1 MRKLYDYCIYIGRFQ
16 PFHLGHLETVKI
28 AMREAEQLIVVIGS
42 HRVAPDIRNPW
53 TADERERMIRLTL
66 KDYPEYLER
75 IHFVPVRDQLYSD
88 NLWVADVQQKVL
100 AIAGESNAIAIIG
113 HRKDSTSYY
122 LDIFPQ
128 WSFIETGNYRN
139 INSTEIRSAY
149 WRREPEENYAELL
162 AEGTRFALSEFR
174 STPLYE
180 QLCDEYAFLQ
190 EYKKAWSVAPYPPTF
205 VTVDAV
211 VVQSGHV
218 LIVRRRAKPGQGLF
232 ALPGGFLAQN
242 ETILEGMLRELKE
255 ETGLKVPLPVL
266 RGSIVDSHVF
276 DNPSR
281 SLRGRTITHAFFI
294 QLKAGKLPPVRGG
307 DDADKAMWMSLADI
321 YAHENRFFE
330 DHYSIVQHFVS
341 RV

>member
-1 MRKLYDYCIYIGRFQ
+1 MRKQYDYCIYIGRFQ

-28 AMREAEQLIVVIGS
+28 AMTEAEQLIVVIGS
-42 HRVAPDIRNPW
+42 HRTAPDIRNPW
-53 TADERERMIRLTL
+53 DTAERERMIRLSL
-66 KDYPEYLER
+66 RDYPEFLER
-75 IHFVPVRDQLYSD
+75 MHFVPLRDQLYSD
-88 NLWVADVQQKVL
+88 NLWVADIQQKVL
-100 AIAGESNAIAIIG
+100 AITGESNALAIIG
-113 HRKDSTSYY
+113 HRKDNTSYY

-128 WSFIETGNYRN
+128 WSYIETGNYKN
-139 INSTEIRSAY
+139 INSTDIRTRY
-149 WRREPEENYAELL
+149 WSKVSDETYRDNLP
-162 AEGTRFALSEFR
+162 EGTQCCLQEFQ
-174 STPLYE
+174 STALYE
-180 QLCDEYAFLQ
+180 QLCEEHAFIQ
-190 EYKKAWSVAPYPPTF
+190 NYKKAWSVAPYPPTF

-218 LIVRRRAKPGQGLF
+218 LIVRRKARPGQGLL
-232 ALPGGFLAQN
+232 ALPGGFLDGR

-276 DNPSR
+276 DNPQR

-294 QLKAGKLPPVRGG
+294 QLKAGKLPPVKGS
-307 DDADKAMWMSLADI
+307 DDADKAWWMSLADI
-321 YAHENRFFE
+321 YAHEDRFFE